1 MIMMMNK
8 NTISNFL
15 RAILG
20 IIFLMSAIS
29 KMVASGLFEITI
41 LEQGVFTSRIIIA
54 YLSRFLIIMELF
66 LGLAMFQSFYLKKII
81 LPLSIFILFS
91 FTILLSF
98 SAFAG
103 DTNNCGCFGEVLKMS
118 PLQAI
123 IKNIFLIIIGIV
135 IFRLQD
141 DNPTKIY
148 IPILILLVSVGTVFG
163 IAPIK
168 SYENLV
174 FTQYT
179 YFENEG
185 RVDLT
190 SGNNLVA
197 VFFIDCEHCMN
208 AAENIVKLE
217 KETGRISNLYILFAG
232 EDSDSVQSFIDKTQ
246 IGYPYFRIPLE
257 DFFGLIGNSP
267 PRIYWLKDGKVKEY
281 WDDNFIA
288 NIKLFQNEISK

>member
-1 MIMMMNK
+1 MIKNK
-8 NTISNFL
+8 NAITNFL

-20 IIFLMSAIS
+20 IVFLTSAIS
-29 KMVASGLFEITI
+29 KMVAPGLFEITI
-41 LEQGVFTSRIIIA
+41 MEQGIFTSREFIA

-66 LGLAMFQSFYLKKII
+66 LGLTLFQSFYLKKII
-81 LPLSIFILFS
+81 LPVSIFILFA

-103 DTNNCGCFGEVLKMS
+103 DTNNCGCFGEVVKMS
-118 PLQAI
+118 PLEAI
-123 IKNIFLIIIGIV
+123 VKNIFLIIIGIV

-148 IPILILLVSVGTVFG
+148 IPFFILLISVGTVFG

-179 YFENEG
+179 NFENEG

-190 SGNNLVA
+190 NGDNLVA
-197 VFFIDCEHCMN
+197 VFFIECDHCIET
-208 AAENIVKLE
+208 AKEIVKFE
-217 KETGRISNLYILFAG
+217 KEFGRISNLYILFAG
-232 EDSDSVQSFIDKTQ
+232 EKTDSVHHFLDKT
-246 IGYPYFRIPLE
+246 RIEHPFMRINMD
-257 DFFGLIGNSP
+257 DFFALIGSSP
-267 PRIYWLKDGKVKEY
+267 PRIYWLKDGKVNEF
-281 WDDNFIA
+281 WDNNFIG
-288 NIKLFQNEISK
+288 NIKRNKEISNN

>member
-1 MIMMMNK
+1 MIKNK
-8 NTISNFL
+8 NAISNSL

-29 KMVASGLFEITI
+29 KMVAPGLFEITI
-41 LEQGVFTSRIIIA
+41 MEQGVFASREIVA

-66 LGLAMFQSFYLKKII
+66 LGIALFQSFYLKKII
-81 LPLSIFILFS
+81 LPISIFILFA

-98 SAFAG
+98 SVFSG
-103 DTNNCGCFGEVLKMS
+103 DTNNCGCFGEVVKMS
-118 PLQAI
+118 PLEAI
-123 IKNIFLIIIGIV
+123 VKNIFLIIIGIV

-148 IPILILLVSVGTVFG
+148 VPFFILLVSVGTVFG

-179 YFENEG
+179 NFENEG

-190 SGNNLVA
+190 NGDNLVA
-197 VFFIDCEHCMN
+197 IFFIDCEHCTET
-208 AAENIVKLE
+208 AQEIVKLE
-217 KETGRISNLYILFAG
+217 KETERISNLYILFAG
-232 EDSDSVQSFIDKTQ
+232 EETDSVHHFFEKTQ
-246 IGYPYFRIPLE
+246 IEHPYFRIPLE
-257 DFFGLIGNSP
+257 DFFELIGNSP
-267 PRIYWLKDGKVKEY
+267 PRIYWLHDGKVKEF
-281 WDDNFIA
+281 WDSDFIE
-288 NIKLFQNEISK
+288 NVKQYQKISNN